1 MHFCG
6 TFRFNLLK
14 PLQEIY
20 NVLTFQRQ
28 MGDFIMSQL
37 LFSDEML
44 TIEESISIYALL
56 VLVFVYFIL
65 FAFGMASYVLTALS
79 LQTIAKRRQ
88 IPNAWLA
95 WIPIADYW
103 IIGRIADDYDRRN
116 GMNRKWGTLLLI
128 FSLISIVS
136 VFVIFG
142 FIIFFIIVAA
152 ANSSLYGTDIASS
165 GMIIT
170 IILIYFILIA
180 YILAIT
186 VLTCL
191 CTICIFKIFESTVPE
206 KAVKYLLLY
215 ILVPFAAPICL
226 FKIRNKGYSNPEPL
240 YRTNYL
246 PQSDNS
252 EGGEAQI

>member
-1 MHFCG
+1 
-6 TFRFNLLK
+6 
-14 PLQEIY
+14 
-20 NVLTFQRQ
+20 
-28 MGDFIMSQL
+28 MSQL

-44 TIEESISIYALL
+44 NFDESIGIYALL
-56 VLVFVYFIL
+56 VLVFAYFIL
-65 FAFGMASYVLTALS
+65 FAFSIAGYVLTALS
-79 LQTIAKRRQ
+79 FQTIAKRRQ

-95 WIPIADYW
+95 WLPVANYW
-103 IIGRIADDYDRRN
+103 IVGRIADDYDRKN

-128 FSLISIVS
+128 FSIISTVS
-136 VFVIFG
+136 IFAVFG
-142 FIIFFIIVAA
+142 SLIFFVIVAA

-165 GMIIT
+165 GIIIT
-170 IILIYFILIA
+170 IILIYLILIA

-191 CTICIFKIFESTVPE
+191 CMICIFKIFESTVPE

-226 FKIRNKGYSNPEPL
+226 FKIRNKGYSNPDPL